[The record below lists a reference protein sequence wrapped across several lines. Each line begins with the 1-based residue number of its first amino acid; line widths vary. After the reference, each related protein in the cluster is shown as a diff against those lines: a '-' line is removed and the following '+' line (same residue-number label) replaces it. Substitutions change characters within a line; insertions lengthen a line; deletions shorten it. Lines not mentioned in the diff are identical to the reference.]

1 MYQQMIQR
9 ATGCTEAE
17 AREAEDIMRH
27 DIFHS
32 TLDWQPRSIF
42 DKAARLAVAVVRG
55 EPILARHARAIENG
69 TAVRL

>member
-17 AREAEDIMRH
+17 ACAAEDIMRH

-32 TLDWQPRSIF
+32 TLDWQSRALF
-42 DKAARLAVAVVRG
+42 DKAARLAITVVRG
-55 EPILARHARAIENG
+55 EPILAAHARAIERG